1 MSLKYAILGVLDV
14 GPMTGY
20 QLTQYLETSSRWVW
34 SAPQSQIYP
43 QLKQLAAEGLIT
55 GERHV
60 KGSRLNVTTYSITE
74 DGAGELRRWLVES
87 HPVPPQRDAFLLQ
100 ALFSDL
106 VDPAETEKVF
116 LAHIEELEGLIES
129 WRLHY
134 ENLLRL
140 ETPLMQERMVRGADN
155 GPSIRTVMSKAN
167 VFQGLVRTGEARLA
181 WAKDTLAWMRSS
193 GPGGTVDGPAKLPSA
208 APERT
213 G

>member
-1 MSLKYAILGVLDV
+1 MSLKYAILGVLEV

-20 QLTQYLETSSRWVW
+20 QLTQYLETTSRWVW

-43 QLKQLAAEGLIT
+43 QLKQLAADGLIS

-60 KGSRLNVTTYSITE
+60 KGSRLNVTAYSITE
-74 DGAGELRRWLVES
+74 DGADELRRWLVES
-87 HPVPPQRDAFLLQ
+87 HPMPPQRDAFLLQ

-116 LAHIEELEGLIES
+116 QAHVEELEGLIAA

-181 WAKDTLAWMRSS
+181 WAKDTLAWLRGS
-193 GPGGTVDGPAKLPSA
+193 GPGGPADDLVALPPV
-208 APERT
+208 APEAT